1 MSALTDR
8 AGQVRRRLGPPR
20 SWARRVDA
28 ALVAPGPGYRLVE
41 VQTLL
46 SLLIALRLLGRDW
59 TRIADRPAEL
69 TGGLTV
75 VSWLPPLPAAALV
88 VLQVLG
94 VAGVAAV
101 VSRRLP
107 RAGYAVAWSCYTVLT
122 ALWGESGKVMHNDVL
137 TVTVGAVLL
146 FASVPGRGR
155 TGDWSPRWGWPPRA
169 ALAVLATVYWLT
181 GAQKLRHSGPEWV
194 FSDNMAWVLRQ
205 GAVGHGSQVAHWV
218 ADHLVVSQLLA
229 GGALALEL
237 TAPLWLA
244 IRRTRALFAVAVLLM
259 HTSIWWFL
267 GLDYSAWVL
276 TAAAV
281 AVPMS
286 LRPER
291 RLVDVVRRRPSP
303 PRPGAEQPD
312 AQPDAVTRADDAGLP
327 APR

>member
-1 MSALTDR
+1 
-8 AGQVRRRLGPPR
+8 
-20 SWARRVDA
+20 
-28 ALVAPGPGYRLVE
+28 
-41 VQTLL
+41 
-46 SLLIALRLLGRDW
+46 
-59 TRIADRPAEL
+59 
-69 TGGLTV
+69 
-75 VSWLPPLPAAALV
+75 
-88 VLQVLG
+88 
-94 VAGVAAV
+94 
-101 VSRRLP
+101 
-107 RAGYAVAWSCYTVLT
+107 VAWACYAVLT

-146 FASVPGRGR
+146 FAAVPGRGR
-155 TGDWSPRWGWPPRA
+155 TSEWSLRWGWPPRA

-181 GAQKLRHSGPEWV
+181 GAQKLRHSGLEWV

-205 GAVGHGSQVAHWV
+205 GAVGHGAQVAHWV
-218 ADHLVVSQLLA
+218 ADHLVVAQLLA
-229 GGALALEL
+229 CGALALEL

-244 IRRTRALFAVAVLLM
+244 VRRTRALFAAAVLVM

-286 LRPER
+286 LRPDR

-303 PRPGAEQPD
+303 PGPPAERPEPARPEGAAGLDAVRPG
-312 AQPDAVTRADDAGLP
+312 DDAALP